1 MVGLN
6 QVGLFLSLA
15 KDCVGKDRF
24 MFIPR
29 RQNVEYMASVG
40 MSMDDLKSVILSL
53 DESDCFGGP
62 EPDRDDGYDE
72 WTVAKFSP
80 ECEGDKL
87 YLKISV
93 KVTAER
99 CKCLSVKLLND
110 GMGD

>member
-15 KDCVGKDRF
+15 KDYVGKDRF
-24 MFIPR
+24 IFVPR

-53 DESDCFGGP
+53 GEADCFGGP
-62 EPDRDDGYDE
+62 EPDRDEQYGE

-80 ECEGDKL
+80 EYEGESL

-93 KVTAER
+93 RVTDER
-99 CKCLSVKLLND
+99 CKCLSVKLLD
-110 GMGD
+110 DEMGD